1 MNPSAMVYDHQL
13 LLVVAV
19 RMPAAVV
26 AAMAMAPQIASWR
39 DGAWGRAEARMIMT
53 APARRPRVM
62 STCAARNTV
71 LAVWAAPL
79 AWEGRPRR
87 LTAIPSRNWAARPM
101 T

>member
-13 LLVVAV
+13 LLVIMV

-39 DGAWGRAEARMIMT
+39 DGFWGGAVARMIMI
-53 APARRPRVM
+53 APVRRPRVM

-71 LAVWAAPL
+71 VALWAVPL

-87 LTAIPSRNWAARPM
+87 LTAIPSRNWEIERA
-101 T
+101 